1 MVQRKRLVRE
11 PEPEWPDPVTV
22 KEWMTQPVT
31 TIGADAPVRQAAELM
46 KTRQIRHLPVVEND
60 GRLIGIVTDRDLRQM
75 IFDPMIHE
83 RLGDVVEALGGLTVR
98 DIMTW
103 AVITVRPE
111 SGIRQAARLMR
122 EQKVGALPVVEA
134 GRVVGMLTERD
145 LLRALE
151 TLIRDRVKSVRPLAE
166 APVLPKLYE
175 YGFPEPSWGE
185 PLPNEAP
192 GL

>member
-1 MVQRKRLVRE
+1 
-11 PEPEWPDPVTV
+11 
-22 KEWMTQPVT
+22 
-31 TIGADAPVRQAAELM
+31 
-46 KTRQIRHLPVVEND
+46 
-60 GRLIGIVTDRDLRQM
+60 
-75 IFDPMIHE
+75 
-83 RLGDVVEALGGLTVR
+83 
-98 DIMTW
+98 
-103 AVITVRPE
+103 
-111 SGIRQAARLMR
+111 MR